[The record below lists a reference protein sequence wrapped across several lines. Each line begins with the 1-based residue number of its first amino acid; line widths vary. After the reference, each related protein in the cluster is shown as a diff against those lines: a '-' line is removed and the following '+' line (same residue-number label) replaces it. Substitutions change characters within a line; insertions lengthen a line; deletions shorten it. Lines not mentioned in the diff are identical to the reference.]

1 MYIRDCMAVL
11 IENDDREKVE
21 INLGS
26 LLRLIE
32 TDKVAVREA
41 RVFLAPYWL
50 ETVASFFL
58 KLGCFLFSY
67 FSFTWPSVT
76 LSTVWY
82 LDKNILGV
90 EFSCFAVLFAI
101 AKHASTDMA
110 VWG

>member
-41 RVFLAPYWL
+41 RVFLAPY
-50 ETVASFFL
+50 
-58 KLGCFLFSY
+58 
-67 FSFTWPSVT
+67 
-76 LSTVWY
+76 
-82 LDKNILGV
+82 
-90 EFSCFAVLFAI
+90 
-101 AKHASTDMA
+101 
-110 VWG
+110 